1 MAGLRSRTSRDRGLM
16 HLLRCLVFVE
26 AHHQCH
32 PVPEYIDTRA
42 NHLAD
47 DLSRNNASSF
57 LLKVPDTNPCPSPVS
72 LPLLSLLLDRLD
84 VSHFATSVQQY
95 FQEGLAH
102 STRKSYQAAMRRF
115 YKFCTTYSIN
125 TPFPLSEQLLCSY
138 AAFLADQGLTPQ
150 TIKSYLSALRNLQLT
165 LGLPDPREKSSMPIL
180 KSASWHQEDR
190 FQKGQP
196 PKIRLPI
203 TTHLMRRIKH
213 ALDTSLNP
221 EKEAVWA
228 VASTAFF
235 GFFRLG
241 ELLPDSAKSFDKKM
255 CLSWGDVAVDDRVA
269 PKMIQVHLKRSKCDQ
284 FGSGADVVV
293 GITGDELCPIAA
305 ILYFIE
311 LMGDKKGAFFLTSS
325 GEVISS

>member
-1 MAGLRSRTSRDRGLM
+1 MA
-16 HLLRCLVFVE
+16 
-26 AHHQCH
+26 A
-32 PVPEYIDTRA
+32 
-42 NHLAD
+42 
-47 DLSRNNASSF
+47 
-57 LLKVPDTNPCPSPVS
+57 
-72 LPLLSLLLDRLD
+72 
-84 VSHFATSVQQY
+84 SVQQY
-95 FQEGLAH
+95 FQAGLAP
-102 STRKSYQAAMRRF
+102 STQKSYQAAMRRF

-138 AAFLADQGLTPQ
+138 AAFLADQRLASQ

-180 KSASWHQEDR
+180 KRVQAGIRRIR
-190 FQKGQP
+190 FQKGP
-196 PKIRLPI
+196 PSRIRLPI
-203 TTHLMRRIKH
+203 TAHLMKRIKH

-221 EKEAVWA
+221 EKAAVWA

-241 ELLPDSAKSFDKKM
+241 ELLLDSAKSFDEKM

-293 GITGDELCPIAA
+293 GVTGDELCPVAA
-305 ILYFIE
+305 ILDFIE
-311 LMGDKKGAFFLTSS
+311 LREDKKGPFFLTSS
-325 GEVISS
+325 GEVITKTWFIEQIRSILSTIGVPPLQYAGHSFRVGTATTAAMAGVEDSMIQTLGRWHSSAFLQYIRTPKERLAGMSAILVAAERP